1 MIERRLRVLV
11 VGHSASVRQRL
22 RPKLERAGCALCAE
36 AGNSAEAAAAAR
48 RERPDV
54 CVVDISNSADGL
66 ATVTDISARTHAPV
80 VVLGPEPSDDD
91 LRDSLAAGASG
102 YVRWGTPPSGLRSAL
117 RDLMDGRSAFPRRMD
132 GLLVAAWHEP
142 VSARR
147 PR

>member
-1 MIERRLRVLV
+1 MIARRLRVLV
-11 VGHSASVRQRL
+11 VGSSAFVRQRL
-22 RPKLERAGCALCAE
+22 SAKLEQAGCALCAE
-36 AGNSAEAAAAAR
+36 AGNTAEAVVSAR

-54 CVVDISNSADGL
+54 YVVDVAHSGDGL
-66 ATVTDISARTHAPV
+66 ATVTAISGRTHAPV

-102 YVRWGTPPSGLRSAL
+102 YVRWETPPSGLGSAL

-132 GLLVAAWHEP
+132 TLLVAAWQEP
-142 VSARR
+142 ASPRR